1 MKPLIHTYISRW
13 IKDSRA
19 QTTKRRFTSSGDSG
33 EDSFV
38 SLLNMIDTHS
48 TLIYSTKQI
57 IKKKKKKLKVF
68 WQVWASFDLIYN
80 VGVCYKLHR
89 NLCEEEG
96 FD

>member
-1 MKPLIHTYISRW
+1 
-13 IKDSRA
+13 
-19 QTTKRRFTSSGDSG
+19 
-33 EDSFV
+33 
-38 SLLNMIDTHS
+38 MIDTHS
-48 TLIYSTKQI
+48 TLIFSTKQI
-57 IKKKKKKLKVF
+57 IKKKKKKVKVF